1 MISFLKTH
9 NFSCIT
15 YQPIMSYFYKVKT
28 FLLKSVK
35 NVFIYLNNLL
45 NLSFLLSSPVM
56 NLSNLEGSFINQMSV
71 SVEHIKT
78 QELAFLAEYYLIT
91 ALFCLTLFALFSLKL
106 VVDEKHFLVKFQYN
120 NQLIFLLIF
129 GLTCYL
135 ILLCQ
140 QMDLSLL
147 SLTSFNDTIYND
159 QLSII
164 AKLIIGVSSILYL
177 IFITQYLEDQK
188 LSNFEY
194 YIILL
199 TSIFGFFLLC
209 SANDLITAYLAI
221 ELQGL
226 AFYVLASF
234 KKSSNFSIESG
245 VKYFVLGSLSTAIFL
260 LGVTFIYG
268 LCGSVLLTD
277 FRDFFIWVFSANS
290 FFLSFESIYKGLESF
305 QDKINVTEDSYLGK
319 LQVISDKLDLFK
331 NKAYLLPLDIK
342 TLDVNSLSTQ
352 NLNFEEVDICKNI
365 SEKMTEFSYPTDYK
379 LLSTV
384 NNLSST
390 NDFLME
396 STFQNA
402 SVELL
407 YVLQDNQLNY
417 NSFISFKNSLLEAN
431 FYEDEDLEKFYGFPV
446 DDFKLKDESLN
457 FFQMSNNIV
466 GDYCVTNIYNLL
478 QCCYLSEVI
487 SNVLHFAE
495 TIQTSYN
502 SVNELPQEIV
512 LDNKFYDEF
521 FKVLMSDVI
530 KPSSISANDLSI
542 DSPSFGLKNWD
553 SQSYLFSL
561 VNIVNLNNL
570 FLEPFN
576 QNSSDYQFMF
586 DFSFAVSGMLIIL
599 FALFFKL
606 ALAPFHLWSPDVYEG
621 APSSSTFFF
630 MIISKFSIFVFLLR
644 LCYSSFYSFISYWQF
659 YSILIA
665 TTSIFIGAVAGLKQ
679 RRLKSLLTYSSINN
693 MGLVLLAFSAGSFEG
708 VQIKFYYLI
717 VYIIS
722 GLCIWS
728 IILNLKLKKKMYSEK
743 QNRDLGD
750 LALLQESN
758 NVVAQNLAITLFTL
772 AGVPPMVGFLAKM
785 GVFKALSGVSIYFF
799 ALINILFSVI
809 ATFYYIRT
817 IKILFF
823 ENLLVGNLYATI
835 NTKKTFLIN
844 FLTFLLIFL
853 FISPMFLYFY
863 TYKITLFLNKSFY

>member
-1 MISFLKTH
+1 
-9 NFSCIT
+9 
-15 YQPIMSYFYKVKT
+15 MSYFYKVKT